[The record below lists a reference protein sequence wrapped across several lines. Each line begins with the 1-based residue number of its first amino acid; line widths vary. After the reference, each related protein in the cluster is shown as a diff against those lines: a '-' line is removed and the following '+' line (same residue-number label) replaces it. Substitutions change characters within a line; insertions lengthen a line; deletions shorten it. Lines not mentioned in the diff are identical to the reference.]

1 MTIRR
6 GPLRRGPLR
15 LPVRL
20 PGLLSAVACAAV
32 VLSGCGSQPSG
43 PQPGGARTGTAAPR
57 TTRPASPRQRAV
69 ADAARI
75 MTLFPRPPGAVRTGP
90 IASL

>member
-6 GPLRRGPLR
+6 GPFRLPLPLCRRPFRLPLPLSRGPLR
-15 LPVRL
+15 LRLPL

-43 PQPGGARTGTAAPR
+43 PQP
-57 TTRPASPRQRAV
+57 S
-69 ADAARI
+69 
-75 MTLFPRPPGAVRTGP
+75 
-90 IASL
+90 